1 MKVWMII
8 LIVIL
13 VLLFIVLPSIIFI
26 YAGNNTLK
34 MLKKS
39 DVKIRNMKN
48 MDVSFYDRGPL
59 KNLASIGLDFMNT
72 LDVKETYITSFD
84 GFKLQAYVI
93 KNPYKET
100 NKYFLGMHGFK
111 SGPRHEYAPYLK
123 YYLDAGFNII
133 IPCERA
139 HYESEGDYITM
150 GLKEKYDVL
159 SWCNYIVDTY
169 GNDIKIL
176 IQGISMGGATVCLA
190 SSLDLP
196 KQVVGIVSDC
206 AYTSLKDELKF
217 QMLKFGKHIPMN
229 LFINVINLFI
239 KAKLHVSMNDTQ
251 PIDAVR
257 NAKVPMI
264 FYHGAKDEMVDV
276 DFTRRLYEECGNK
289 KKLYIIDE
297 ANHAESIAYQ
307 KQEYIDNI
315 LEFFNL
321 K

>member
-1 MKVWMII
+1 MKVWII
-8 LIVIL
+8 VLIVVL
-13 VLLFIVLPSIIFI
+13 VLFFIILPSIIFT
-26 YAGNNTLK
+26 YAGSQTVK

-39 DVKIRNMKN
+39 DIKMRNMKN
-48 MDVSFYDRGPL
+48 VDISFYDRGPL
-59 KNLASIGLDFMNT
+59 KELASKGLDFMKT
-72 LDVKETYITSFD
+72 LDVDETFITSYD

-93 KNPYKET
+93 KNPYMQT

-150 GLKEKYDVL
+150 GLKEKYDVV
-159 SWCNYIVDTY
+159 SWCNYIVNTY
-169 GNDIKIL
+169 GEDIKIL

-217 QMLKFGKHIPMN
+217 QMSKFSKHIPMN
-229 LFINVINLFI
+229 LFLNVINLFI

-251 PIDAVR
+251 PIDAVKD
-257 NAKVPMI
+257 AKVPMI
-264 FYHGAKDEMVDV
+264 FCHGSKDEMVDV
-276 DFTRRLYEECGNK
+276 EFSKQLYNACGNDK
-289 KKLYIIDE
+289 KIIIDE
-297 ANHAESIAYQ
+297 NANHAETIAYQ
-307 KQEYIDNI
+307 KQKYIDTI
-315 LEFFNL
+315 LDFFNL
-321 K
+321 R